1 MKVKLTVDLLR
12 ENNTSVLNATTPS
25 GTITKTAATHSEAK
39 ALVQAELDARLANAN
54 GVAQDLSDANS
65 AFNA

>member
-12 ENNTSVLNATTPS
+12 DNNTSVLSPS
-25 GTITKTAATHSEAK
+25 GGTIVKTAATHSEAK
-39 ALVQAELDARLANAN
+39 ALVQAEIDARVAAASAQ
-54 GVAQDLSDANS
+54 AQDLADANS